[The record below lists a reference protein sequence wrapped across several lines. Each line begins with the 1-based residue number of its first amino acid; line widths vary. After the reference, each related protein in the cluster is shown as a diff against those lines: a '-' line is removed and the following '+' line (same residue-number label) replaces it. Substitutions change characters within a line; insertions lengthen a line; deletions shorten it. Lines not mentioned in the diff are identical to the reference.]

1 MQQHYLD
8 SSNTANPPPA
18 ASNQPAGATGGS
30 HLDEDWL
37 LIAGIVL
44 AFSQLGFGF
53 LEAGSVRYKNAQSI
67 VIKVFLG
74 MCLTI
79 LIYWL
84 FGYGFSYGD
93 DFGTFFLGGTKL
105 GAYNWAATEAQNDY
119 SNFVF
124 KATLSCIG
132 VSIVSGG
139 AAERLTFLAWGLLAL
154 FYSGFVSPAIVH
166 WTNSNGWL
174 TKLGYKDMAGSGFI
188 FYSAGVAAL
197 VVTVVSKPRKY
208 RFDPNSSLNFQPFTS
223 IYVAF
228 GTVILFATWMFINGG
243 QIQSG
248 QATPYVQGLVAVN
261 TLVAGAAGGFWSFIT
276 RYFTKETTSLF
287 SISRGILAGLVAS
300 SAAAHE
306 SQIWATAIVA
316 SIAGIV
322 YTLTATA
329 LPKVKL
335 DDPVQVVP
343 IFLHGGFIGVLF
355 TGLLD
360 VNGGLFYGKG
370 MKLLGCQLL
379 GLLIITVWVAFF
391 VFFILIV
398 LKGFAVLRIDSDAE
412 VAGIDKEK
420 CNYEAISFSNEDQ
433 QQVNIIKSVSY

>member
-1 MQQHYLD
+1 MQQHYL
-8 SSNTANPPPA
+8 NHANPTNGGVVPNPSTGTRSQ
-18 ASNQPAGATGGS
+18 SN
-30 HLDEDWL
+30 LDEDWL

-74 MCLTI
+74 LCLTV

-93 DFGTFFLGGTKL
+93 DFGTYFMGGTKL
-105 GAYNWAATEAQNDY
+105 GAYNWSATETQNDY

-124 KATLSCIG
+124 RATLSCIG

-139 AAERLTFLAWGLLAL
+139 AAERLTFLAWGVLAL

-166 WTNSNGWL
+166 WTNKDGWL
-174 TKLGYKDMAGSGFI
+174 TKLGYKDFGGAGFI
-188 FYSAGVAAL
+188 FYSAGVAGL
-197 VVTVVSKPRKY
+197 IVTIVSKPRKY
-208 RFDPNSSLNFQPFTS
+208 RFEQNSSLNFQAFSS

-228 GTVILFATWMFINGG
+228 GTIILFATWMFINGG

-248 QATPYVQGLVAVN
+248 QSTPYIQGLVAVN
-261 TLVAGAAGGFWSFIT
+261 TLVAGAVGGFWSFIT

-287 SISRGILAGLVAS
+287 SISRGILAGLVVS
-300 SAAAHE
+300 SAAPHE
-306 SQIWATAIVA
+306 SQIWATSIIA
-316 SIAGIV
+316 SIAGII
-322 YTLTATA
+322 YTLSATA

-335 DDPVQVVP
+335 DDPVQIVP
-343 IFLHGGFIGVLF
+343 IFLHGGFIGILF

-360 VNGGLFYGKG
+360 INGGLFYGKG

-398 LKGFAVLRIDSDAE
+398 LKGFGVLRIDSDTE

-420 CNYEAISFSNEDQ
+420 CNYEAISFTNEDH
-433 QQVNIIKSVSY
+433 QQVNIIKTVSY